1 MFAGHF
7 GLALAAK
14 RATPRTSLGTLFLG
28 AQLLDLVWPVF
39 LIVGIEQ
46 VRIVP
51 GLMAASPF
59 DFVHYPWT
67 HSLLMAC
74 AWGMLVGGIYFAARR
89 DARGAAIVGALVV
102 SHWVLDFPMHRP
114 DLPLWPGGPVV
125 GLGLWRSIPIT
136 LLLEAILFGGGAL
149 AYARATVAH
158 NRIGSIGYGV
168 LVAFIA
174 VAYLSVVFGPPPAD
188 AHAMAW
194 TTLVMWL
201 FVPVGAWIDRHRT
214 LRTAAA

>member
-14 RATPRTSLGTLFLG
+14 RAAPRTSLGTLFLG
-28 AQLLDLVWPVF
+28 AQLLDLVWPIF
-39 LIVGIEQ
+39 LIIGIEE

-51 GLMAASPF
+51 GLLAASPF

-67 HSLLMAC
+67 HSLVMAL
-74 AWGMLVGGIYFAARR
+74 AWSGLVGGAYFVARR
-89 DARGAAIVGALVV
+89 DAGSALIVGSLVL

-114 DLPLWPGGPVV
+114 DLPLWPGGPLV

-136 LLLEAILFGGGAL
+136 LVLEALLFGGGAVV
-149 AYARATVAH
+149 YARATVARD
-158 NRIGSIGYGV
+158 RIGSIGYAV

-174 VAYLSVVFGPPPAD
+174 IAFLGAIFGPPPAD
-188 AHAMAW
+188 EHKLAW
-194 TTLVMWL
+194 STLVMWL

-214 LRTAAA
+214 PRSEVG